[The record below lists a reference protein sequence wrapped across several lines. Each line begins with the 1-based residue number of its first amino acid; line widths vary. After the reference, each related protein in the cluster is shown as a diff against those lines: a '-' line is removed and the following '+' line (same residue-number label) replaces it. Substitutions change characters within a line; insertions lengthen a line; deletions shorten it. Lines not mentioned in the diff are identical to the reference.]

1 MFDQN
6 LFCMRKTVET
16 MSMSKETELF
26 NQTIDL
32 FFSMNPSKRHWIL
45 LALYL
50 AKNKKLAVIDNNAGD
65 EFVMAVLD
73 IDLLRLYNPTKADT
87 WEQKSIFTRSVV
99 AIVDEEEHKSIE
111 KIYNSF
117 DQDSS
122 NTPGFGKRG
131 MNDSLL
137 IGIAD
142 NLISLSEGWFSQNT
156 RFAVDSI
163 IKKMIEDDY
172 LLGRHYQPKELTEF
186 ALTLLDAKGG
196 SVYNPYAGLGYYGT
210 RLNSDCKYYGQESSE
225 STVIGELL
233 FLINGIKNVEY
244 VNEISL
250 FDWKGGDEY
259 DYIISTPPFNLKCN
273 SKYHFC
279 DIDFLARAS
288 ADAKKKAI
296 GIFRSNICFSARN
309 DKNSPIVELVEKD
322 WLEYVISLPQELFC
336 TTVIPTVMLVINK
349 FKKNKG
355 VVRFV
360 DASDCFEKSGR
371 HNVLTTDVIDLVRTQ
386 NTNLSID
393 VDINTIKENEHII
406 FPDYYLYDHEI
417 DIPAG
422 FEVHTLDEF
431 LSKETSFYRMDENDQ
446 GAKFFSDLNSNNSV
460 DMGIVFAR
468 DLEYKELDTKTYP
481 KVNVD
486 GFVLSIFKNVDLFY
500 LKTEGETVA
509 IPHSYHHFAVKS
521 NSLDPQ
527 YLLIEMKKDY
537 LVSQIERF
545 GKSSAGYSS
554 AMRIDDFLKLKV
566 LVPNLST
573 QQSIVEASVY
583 AAKMAQI
590 ENLHLQ
596 DVIEKMKI
604 DFLNEVRSRKHDMTT
619 PLNQLV
625 SATENMDYYL
635 THKGDFSNEDV
646 MNGMKE
652 EVANQKVAL
661 ENLKT
666 ILSIF
671 SREDKFGVPEV
682 ININK
687 FLRENYTSG
696 DSYKIIHNV
705 NYEVLNDYGFNVPE
719 KESNYEFLKGLIK
732 VKVKYDMEDAF
743 VEDAYVHVAKDDLL
757 RLFNNIVN
765 NAVQH
770 GFTDPERRKKKEY
783 CIKTYL
789 SVDAQRDMFQIDIVN
804 NGNPLP
810 KGLDKYRYGLK
821 GEKAGITGGTGEG
834 GYIVKSIVEHY
845 NGDYEVFS
853 EEKGKS
859 KLTIVRIFLPIHRNY
874 ER

>member
-1 MFDQN
+1 
-6 LFCMRKTVET
+6 MRKTVET

-26 NQTIDL
+26 NQAIDL
-32 FFSMNPSKRHWIL
+32 FFGMNPVKRHWIL

-50 AKNKKLAVIDNNAGD
+50 AKNKKLAVLDNYIGED
-65 EFVMAVLD
+65 LVLSVLD
-73 IDLLRLYNPTKADT
+73 IDLLRVSDTKNAEE
-87 WEQKSIFTRSVV
+87 WERKSVFTRSVV
-99 AIVDEEEHKSIE
+99 AILDKGQRPVIE
-111 KIYNSF
+111 DIYNSF
-117 DQDSS
+117 DNESQDGNSH
-122 NTPGFGKRG
+122 G
-131 MNDSLL
+131 SL
-137 IGIAD
+137 GIKQMEPTYLVWIAETL
-142 NLISLSEGWFSQNT
+142 NSLSDEWFSQNT

-233 FLINGIKNVEY
+233 FLINGTKYVEY

-250 FDWKGGDEY
+250 FDWKGSDEY

-431 LSKETSFYRMDENDQ
+431 LSKETSSYRMDENDQ

-468 DLEYKELDTKTYP
+468 NLEYKELDTKTYP

-537 LVSQIERF
+537 LVSQVERF

-625 SATENMDYYL
+625 SATENLDYYL
-635 THKGDFSNEDV
+635 THKVDFSNDDV
-646 MNGMKE
+646 LNGMKE

-687 FLRENYTSG
+687 LLCENYKSG
-696 DSYKIIHNV
+696 DSYKIIHDV
-705 NYEVLNDYGFNVPE
+705 NYDALKDYGFNVPE
-719 KESNYEFLKGLIK
+719 KESNHEFLKGLI
-732 VKVKYDMEDAF
+732 KVKYDMEDAF

-757 RLFNNIVN
+757 RLFNNIVS

-789 SVDAQRDMFQIDIVN
+789 SVDAERDMFQIDIVN

-853 EEKGKS
+853 EENGKS